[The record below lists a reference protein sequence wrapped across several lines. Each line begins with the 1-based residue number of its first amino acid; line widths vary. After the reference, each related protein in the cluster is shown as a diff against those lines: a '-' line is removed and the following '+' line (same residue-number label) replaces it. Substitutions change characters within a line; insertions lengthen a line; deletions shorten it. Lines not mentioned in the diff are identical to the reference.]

1 MSEFALEIQSLSHVF
16 GSYQVLDNIN
26 LQVVPGQIV
35 AVVGPSGCGKSTLLK
50 AILGTH
56 PPTQGE
62 ILTDGMP
69 VRGPNRN
76 VGIVYQNYALYDF
89 LTAERN
95 VSFGL
100 KLDET
105 TLSMRLFTPRKFL
118 ATRRVHLEKSRAFL
132 HQVGLADACGK
143 YPAAMSGGMKQRVA
157 VAQAFIM
164 RPKIVLLDEPF
175 GALDEA
181 MREDLQMMLLRF
193 YQENLIAKR
202 DGRRPEYTI
211 LMVTHELNEAI
222 YVADRVI
229 GLSRFHTQGDRGAA
243 IVYDRPC
250 PVFSPDDPRDFS
262 KFVEQ
267 REELRRAVFDENFI
281 KDRNEHVT
289 FWKEL
294 GTLANSVAAIPPQ
307 QPSGLLQPRVDG
319 SETPIQGILPT
330 GDFPERNQS

>member
-16 GSYQVLDNIN
+16 GSYRVLDNIN
-26 LQVVPGQIV
+26 LQVAPGQIV

-105 TLSMRLFTPRKFL
+105 TLSMRLFTPRRFL

-294 GTLANSVAAIPPQ
+294 GTLANSVAAIPSR
-307 QPSGLLQPRVDG
+307 QPSGLLRPRVDG
-319 SETPIQGILPT
+319 SESQ
-330 GDFPERNQS
+330 

>member
-1 MSEFALEIQSLSHVF
+1 MSEFALEIKSLSHVF
-16 GSYQVLDNIN
+16 GSYRVLDNIN
-26 LQVVPGQIV
+26 LQVLPGQIV

-50 AILGTH
+50 AILGTDL
-56 PPTQGE
+56 PTRGD
-62 ILTDGMP
+62 ILTDGTP

-89 LTAERN
+89 MTAERN

-100 KLDET
+100 KMDET
-105 TLSMRLFTPRKFL
+105 NMWMRFFTTRKYF
-118 ATRRVHLEKSRAFL
+118 AKRREHLKKSLAFL
-132 HQVGLADACGK
+132 HTVGLSESCGK
-143 YPAAMSGGMKQRVA
+143 YPREMSGGMKQRVA

-181 MREDLQMMLLRF
+181 MREDLQLMLLRF

-202 DGRRPEYTI
+202 EGRRPEYTI

-229 GLSRFHTQGDRGAA
+229 GLSRFHTQGEQGAT

-250 PVFSPDDPRDFS
+250 PVFHPDDARDFS

-267 REELRRAVFDENFI
+267 REELRKAVFDESYI
-281 KDRNEHVT
+281 KDRNKYVT
-289 FWKEL
+289 FWKGCNRL
-294 GTLANSVAAIPPQ
+294 G
-307 QPSGLLQPRVDG
+307 
-319 SETPIQGILPT
+319 
-330 GDFPERNQS
+330 FF

>member
-16 GSYQVLDNIN
+16 GSYRVLDNIN

-143 YPAAMSGGMKQRVA
+143 YPTEMSGGMKQRVA

-181 MREDLQMMLLRF
+181 MREDLQIMLLRF

-294 GTLANSVAAIPPQ
+294 GTLANSVAAIPPRK
-307 QPSGLLQPRVDG
+307 PSGLPQPRVD
-319 SETPIQGILPT
+319 
-330 GDFPERNQS
+330 

>member
-16 GSYQVLDNIN
+16 GSYRVLDNIN

-50 AILGTH
+50 AILGTN

-89 LTAERN
+89 LTAESN

-143 YPAAMSGGMKQRVA
+143 YPAEMSGGMKQRVA

-181 MREDLQMMLLRF
+181 MREDLQIMLLRF

-294 GTLANSVAAIPPQ
+294 GTLANSVAAIPSR
-307 QPSGLLQPRVDG
+307 QPSGLLRPRVDG
-319 SETPIQGILPT
+319 SESQ
-330 GDFPERNQS
+330 

>member
-1 MSEFALEIQSLSHVF
+1 MSEFALEIKSLSHVF
-16 GSYQVLDNIN
+16 GSYRVLDNIN
-26 LQVVPGQIV
+26 LQVLPGQIV

-56 PPTQGE
+56 PPTQGD
-62 ILTDGMP
+62 ILTDGQP

-89 LTAERN
+89 LTAEKN

-105 TLSMRLFTPRKFL
+105 SLWMRFLGPRKYYAKRKL
-118 ATRRVHLEKSRAFL
+118 HMDKSRAFL
-132 HQVGLADACGK
+132 HRVGLANACGK
-143 YPAAMSGGMKQRVA
+143 FPHEMSGGMKQRVA

-181 MREDLQMMLLRF
+181 MREDLQIMLLRF
-193 YQENLIAKR
+193 YQENLIAKKE
-202 DGRRPEYTI
+202 GRRPEYTI

-229 GLSRFHTQGDRGAA
+229 GLSRFHTQGDQGAA

-250 PVFSPDDPRDFS
+250 PVFRPDDPRDFS
-262 KFVEQ
+262 SFVEQ
-267 REELRRAVFDENFI
+267 REELRKAVFDDSYI
-281 KDRNEHVT
+281 KDRSEYVT
-289 FWKEL
+289 FWKDL
-294 GTLANSVAAIPPQ
+294 GKLANSVA
-307 QPSGLLQPRVDG
+307 GM
-319 SETPIQGILPT
+319 
-330 GDFPERNQS
+330 

>member
-1 MSEFALEIQSLSHVF
+1 MSEYALEIKSLSHVF
-16 GSYQVLDNIN
+16 GSFRVLDNID
-26 LQVVPGQIV
+26 LQVLPGQIV

-56 PPTQGE
+56 PPTHGE

-89 LTAERN
+89 LTAEKN

-100 KLDET
+100 KMDET
-105 TLSMRLFTPRKFL
+105 SMWMRFL
-118 ATRRVHLEKSRAFL
+118 ATRKYFAKRRDHLKKSLDFL
-132 HQVGLADACGK
+132 NVVGLSEACGK
-143 YPAAMSGGMKQRVA
+143 YPHEMSGGMKQRVA

-202 DGRRPEYTI
+202 EGRRPEYTI

-229 GLSRFHTQGDRGAA
+229 GLSRFHTQGEQGAA

-250 PVFSPDDPRDFS
+250 PVFRPDDPRDFS

-267 REELRRAVFDENFI
+267 REELRRAVFDENYI
-281 KDRNEHVT
+281 KDRNQYVT

-294 GTLANSVAAIPPQ
+294 GTLANSVA
-307 QPSGLLQPRVDG
+307 
-319 SETPIQGILPT
+319 GI
-330 GDFPERNQS
+330 

>member
-1 MSEFALEIQSLSHVF
+1 VSEFALEIRSLSHVF
-16 GSYQVLDNIN
+16 GSYRVLDNIN
-26 LQVVPGQIV
+26 LQVLPGQIV

-89 LTAERN
+89 MTAEKN

-105 TLSMRLFTPRKFL
+105 SLPMRIFGPRKYFAL
-118 ATRRVHLEKSRAFL
+118 RRKHVEKSREFL

-143 YPAAMSGGMKQRVA
+143 YPNEMSGGMKQRVA

-181 MREDLQMMLLRF
+181 MREDLQIMLLRF

-202 DGRRPEYTI
+202 EGRRPEYTI

-229 GLSRFHTQGDRGAA
+229 GLSRFHTQGEKGAA

-250 PVFSPDDPRDFS
+250 PVFRPDDPRDFS

-267 REELRRAVFDENFI
+267 REELRRAVFDETFI
-281 KDRNEHVT
+281 KDRNDYVT

-294 GTLANSVAAIPPQ
+294 GTLANSVAAIK
-307 QPSGLLQPRVDG
+307 
-319 SETPIQGILPT
+319 
-330 GDFPERNQS
+330 N

>member
-1 MSEFALEIQSLSHVF
+1 MSEFALEIKSLSHVF
-16 GSYQVLDNIN
+16 GSYRVLDNID
-26 LQVVPGQIV
+26 LQVLPGQIV

-56 PPTQGE
+56 PPSRGE
-62 ILTDGMP
+62 ILTDGIP

-100 KLDET
+100 KMDET
-105 TLSMRLFTPRKFL
+105 SLWMRFF
-118 ATRRVHLEKSRAFL
+118 ATRKYFAKRKVHLQRSLEFL
-132 HQVGLADACGK
+132 QRVGLSNACGK
-143 YPAAMSGGMKQRVA
+143 YPSEMSGGMKQRVA

-181 MREDLQMMLLRF
+181 MREDLQVMLLKF

-202 DGRRPEYTI
+202 EGRRPEYTI

-229 GLSRFHTQGDRGAA
+229 GLSRFHTQGEQGAA

-250 PVFSPDDPRDFS
+250 PVFRPDDPRDFS

-267 REELRRAVFDENFI
+267 REELRKAVFDEHYI
-281 KDRNEHVT
+281 KDRNQYVT
-289 FWKEL
+289 FWQEL
-294 GTLANSVAAIPPQ
+294 GTLADSVAAK
-307 QPSGLLQPRVDG
+307 
-319 SETPIQGILPT
+319 T
-330 GDFPERNQS
+330 

>member
-1 MSEFALEIQSLSHVF
+1 MSEFALEVKSLSHVF
-16 GSYQVLDNIN
+16 GAYRVLDNIN
-26 LQVVPGQIV
+26 LQVLPGQIV

-69 VRGPNRN
+69 VSGPNRH

-89 LTAERN
+89 LTAEKN

-105 TLSMRLFTPRKFL
+105 SLSMRLFNPRKYF
-118 ATRRVHLEKSRAFL
+118 ARRRVHFERSQAFL

-143 YPAAMSGGMKQRVA
+143 YPNEMSGGMKQRVA

-181 MREDLQMMLLRF
+181 MREDLQLMLLRF

-202 DGRRPEYTI
+202 AGRRPEYTI

-267 REELRRAVFDENFI
+267 REELRRAVFDESDI
-281 KDRNEHVT
+281 KDRNKNVT

-294 GTLANSVAAIPPQ
+294 GTLANSVAAIK
-307 QPSGLLQPRVDG
+307 
-319 SETPIQGILPT
+319 
-330 GDFPERNQS
+330 